1 MVHTF
6 NDIDKCKT
14 KCHLHSGTSRNM
26 HIIMK
31 MLLVGLTLNAKKL
44 RLPKQECYSNKHMHV
59 HHAPFSMFS
68 DRNIED
74 LLNSFKTLQN
84 MSKNQLAIM
93 ITKR

>member
-14 KCHLHSGTSRNM
+14 KCRLHSGTSRNM

-59 HHAPFSMFS
+59 HHAPFSIFS
-68 DRNIED
+68 DRNIEV
-74 LLNSFKTLQN
+74 NT
-84 MSKNQLAIM
+84 SKHVQKSTSNHDNKMM
-93 ITKR
+93 ILF